1 MAKDIALDLDE
12 EAEAADD
19 QLVGAGSKNRETTAV
34 DEPDYI
40 NKDDGENLAEITG
53 AGDGETAACPLP
65 VAGPRSEPPQAYGD
79 HPSGNEQHP
88 TSRSEVKRR
97 RSADEAETPSSGDG
111 GQEHFRL
118 IKPPRPA
125 IATSEALATNDKK
138 GSGTKEGIAARTRSQ
153 LRRAPYP
160 ATNTPGDQERRASD
174 VGRTPEQGA
183 ANCDGSQGDAIDD
196 AWQSPIPAGCSRRR
210 AKRSEN
216 AVDAD
221 IGHVQGVTCWNFRL
235 NDWVIDLTAKDQSEY
250 GLANTDNN
258 YSGKKGSCVVR
269 AVERTTQPEHTM
281 ATLNMMTMTPSRTMG
296 SRQ

>member
-97 RSADEAETPSSGDG
+97 RSADEAETPSS
-111 GQEHFRL
+111 
-118 IKPPRPA
+118 
-125 IATSEALATNDKK
+125 
-138 GSGTKEGIAARTRSQ
+138 IAARTRSQ

-196 AWQSPIPAGCSRRR
+196 GKQLHAPEHG
-210 AKRSEN
+210 
-216 AVDAD
+216 
-221 IGHVQGVTCWNFRL
+221 T
-235 NDWVIDLTAKDQSEY
+235 TA
-250 GLANTDNN
+250 
-258 YSGKKGSCVVR
+258 
-269 AVERTTQPEHTM
+269 PEHTM
-281 ATLNMMTMTPSRTMG
+281 ATLNMMTMTPSRTMVSQG
-296 SRQ
+296 GDSYEKRTSTVIGKIKDSSAVAGLVTA